1 MVAEDKMDEWT
12 ALSGLDEASR
22 EQAMRERFEEMLR
35 LPADERVALEEQMLI
50 AEESLESKEHGA
62 MTLSRLRAWMGF
74 EAAEIERL
82 VAGRE
87 SARERIP
94 GSAAMRSV
102 MGLQSVI
109 QQLPAEEIS
118 RLIEAAPSM
127 RKALPAEV
135 LDSLDALAQHE
146 EPIAAEVPPEPTSSW
161 WQFWRR

>member
-1 MVAEDKMDEWT
+1 VATDPDTADWA
-12 ALSGLDEASR
+12 ALSALDEASR
-22 EQAMRERFEEMLR
+22 EQAMRSRFREL
-35 LPADERVALEEQMLI
+35 LALSPDERIAAEQDMLI
-50 AEESLESKEHGA
+50 AEESLETQEHGA
-62 MTLSRLRAWMGF
+62 MTLSRLRAWMSF
-74 EAAEIERL
+74 DAAEIEAL

-87 SARERIP
+87 TAREQIP

-109 QQLPAEEIS
+109 QQLSAEEIS

-135 LDSLDALAQHE
+135 LDSLDALAQHDQPLDQVPE
-146 EPIAAEVPPEPTSSW
+146 ESAQSKW